1 MASEL
6 RVNTL
11 KDASGNNSVATS
23 VIYEGTNKAWAIID
37 TNTATTAT
45 TDAMNVSSTTDNSL
59 GDFTLA
65 WSTSMNSTPYA
76 FSNGVYNNGG
86 DAYVRA
92 IHVRGTG
99 ISETTP
105 AGMTTSNCRFVSAYA
120 SSSASAG
127 NGYQAYSCINIQG
140 DLA

>member
-11 KDASGNNSVATS
+11 KDAAGNNSIATS
-23 VIYEGTNKAWAIID
+23 FVAGGSAKAWAIID

-45 TDAMNVSSTTDNSL
+45 TDAMNVSSVADNGT

-65 WSTSMNSTPYA
+65 WNTSMNATPYA
-76 FSNGVYNNGG
+76 FTQGVQNNAG
-86 DAYVRA
+86 DAFARVIGVRSTA
-92 IHVRGTG
+92 FQQTN
-99 ISETTP
+99 P
-105 AGMTTSNCRFVSAYA
+105 AGMTTSNCRFVSKYVTSGA
-120 SSSASAG
+120 AG
-127 NGYQAYSCINIQG
+127 SGYQGYSCINIQG